1 MNDMRTI
8 AFINQKGGV
17 SKTTCVVNVGYGLQM
32 SKKKVLLIDLDPQAH
47 LTYSL
52 GVPSHELEHTVYS
65 LLKGE
70 SKLKQTI
77 VSRNGVDIVPS
88 SLELSGAEI
97 ELSGIP
103 GREVILKEILSSLS
117 EKSYD
122 YVLIDCPPSLGLLT
136 LNALTA
142 CSEVYIPL
150 LPEFLALRGVR
161 KLIEVIDIIKKR
173 LNPIIKI
180 TGVIIS
186 RYDNRKNLHKEI
198 VENVKGFFG
207 NAVFSTLI
215 RENITIA
222 EAPSF
227 EKNIFE
233 YKSTSNGAA
242 DYKSLCKEIIKQERK

>member
-1 MNDMRTI
+1 MRTI

-17 SKTTCVVNVGYGLQM
+17 SKTTCVVNVGYGLSM

-65 LLKGE
+65 LLKGD
-70 SKLKQTI
+70 STLKQTL
-77 VSRNGVDIVPS
+77 VSRSNVDIVPS
-88 SLELSGAEI
+88 SLELSGSEI

-103 GREVILKEILSSLS
+103 GREVILKEILSSL
-117 EKSYD
+117 KPKAYD
-122 YVLIDCPPSLGLLT
+122 YILIDCPPSLGLLT

-142 CSEVYIPL
+142 CTEVYIPL

-161 KLIEVIDIIKKR
+161 KLIEVIEIIKKR
-173 LNPIIKI
+173 LNPVIKI
-180 TGVIIS
+180 SGVIIS
-186 RYDNRKNLHKEI
+186 RYDNRKNLHREI
-198 VENVKGFFG
+198 VENVRGFFG
-207 NAVFSTLI
+207 AAVFSTLI

-242 DYKSLCKEIIKQERK
+242 DYKSLCKEIIKQEQQ